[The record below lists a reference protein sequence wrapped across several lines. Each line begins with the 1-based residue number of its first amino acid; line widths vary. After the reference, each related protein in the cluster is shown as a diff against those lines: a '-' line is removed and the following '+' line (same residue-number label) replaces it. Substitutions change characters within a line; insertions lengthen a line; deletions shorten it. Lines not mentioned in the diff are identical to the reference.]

1 MNRYAHRFLRS
12 SAFLS
17 HSRAVSMAFS
27 LVVVADSMTDSS
39 RPHSRLQS
47 SRELASVLSAIC
59 QNEDCALL

>member
-1 MNRYAHRFLRS
+1 
-12 SAFLS
+12 
-17 HSRAVSMAFS
+17 MAFS